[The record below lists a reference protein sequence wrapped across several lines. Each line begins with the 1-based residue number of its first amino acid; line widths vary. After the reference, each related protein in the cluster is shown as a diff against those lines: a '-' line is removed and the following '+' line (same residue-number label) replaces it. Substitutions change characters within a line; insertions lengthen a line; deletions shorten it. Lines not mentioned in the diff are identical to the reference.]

1 MTGFVLLRVRAH
13 QLLLAAALLAV
24 LLTTSVL
31 AALAA
36 FSGSIGNAAL
46 QSTLRGRAAPAAAL
60 VVAGQVPVAKRES
73 ADTAAREAASR
84 TFDGLPV
91 SVRKLE
97 RSGPYALPRTLQDPA
112 ARLGEPDLTH
122 IAALDRSR
130 LALVKGA
137 WPDSTSSDSIDVAL
151 PEEAAK
157 RLRIGPGTV
166 LDLTDRL
173 GGPSVKV
180 RITGLYRALDL
191 TDLYWQL
198 DPAGGRGVKTVVFTT
213 YGPLV
218 ADPAVLDSGR
228 VTAGETSWLA
238 TADFTRVT
246 TDRMEALHAAA
257 SAEPAA
263 LAADTT
269 GFGGTVSARTSLP
282 TVLEQTGRALL
293 VSRST
298 LAIVAVQLVLLA
310 AYALLL
316 VARLLSSERSGET
329 ELLRARGGS
338 RRRIAWLAAVE
349 ALLLAVPA
357 AVVAPLLAGPLTRLL
372 ADRTSLGA
380 LGVRLDDAPPGQ
392 VWLVA
397 ALVAVCCAAAVV
409 APALS
414 TGDGGAV
421 TPRKG
426 RTAALPAPVRAGA
439 DVGLLVLAA
448 VAYWQLDR
456 QTGASGTGSGS
467 DTGSS
472 SGSGSGSVT
481 VSGDAGGGAL
491 SGDRWGALGIDPLL
505 VAAPALALL
514 AGTVLTLRLLPPT
527 ARLAE
532 RRAAGGRGLPA
543 ALAGW
548 QFSRRPLRGAGPVL
562 LLVLS
567 VAMGMLAIGQS
578 ASWDRSQTDRA
589 DFRTGTALRVL
600 TEGAA
605 DPAQSGQY
613 TSLPGVRS
621 AAPAHRTTTTL
632 AGNRTATV
640 LALDTVHA
648 ADGFLLRDDL
658 ADRPAG
664 SLLTSLAPK
673 AGPRPGVALPVG
685 SHGLTLDLRR
695 TAPPGTAPAQVT
707 VVVEDRYGIPYRQ
720 PLGPLP
726 SDGQPHRLT
735 LDLGGSP
742 GAVPGPGD
750 GLTLTGVELDGRV
763 TDGRGGPQTFA
774 VERLV
779 SLHEGGG
786 ERPVDA
792 VRSLTSWS
800 TGYQETSNG
809 RRGNP
814 VPLTGSATAT
824 APYSVGF
831 VAGRPS
837 ADPAHP
843 AQEGQEEYGLRIT
856 APLPARPATLP
867 AVATDA
873 FLTTAAAKKG
883 DRVEVSLGGLRLK
896 VTIVD
901 SVRELPTTGAGART
915 VSATAP
921 SATPDDGGALLIDLH
936 AANRFLTTDPTASLP
951 PTEWWLTTAPGR
963 AVEVARTLRARPDVD
978 PTQVL
983 VRDEAAAELLG
994 DPLGAGPNAALM
1006 AVAAAAAALAA
1017 VGFAVSA
1024 AGSTRERSA
1033 EFGVLRALGA
1043 PRRQL
1048 ARLIAAEQG
1057 LLVGIGLLVGVA
1069 LGAVL
1074 TRAVVPLIVLTGQA
1088 ARPVPRVL
1096 VELPPGHV
1104 ALLLAGVATL
1114 PLLIVATIALRRT
1127 DPAVTLRHQGDQ

>member
-13 QLLLAAALLAV
+13 RLLLTAALLAV

-36 FSGSIGNAAL
+36 FSGSIGDAAL
-46 QSTLRGRAAPAAAL
+46 QGTLRGRAAPAAAL
-60 VVAGQVPVAKRES
+60 VVSAQVPAAERDG
-73 ADTAAREAASR
+73 ADAATREAAAR

-91 SVRKLE
+91 QVRKLE
-97 RSGPYALPRTLQDPA
+97 RSGPYALPRSLQDPG
-112 ARLGEPDLTH
+112 ARQGEPDLTH

-130 LALVKGA
+130 LTLVKGA
-137 WPDSTSSDSIDVAL
+137 WPRGGAAGGAVDVAV
-151 PEEAAK
+151 PEEAAE

-173 GGPSVKV
+173 GGKPVTARV
-180 RITGLYRALDL
+180 TGLYRPADL

-198 DPAGGRGVKTVVFTT
+198 DPAGGRGVQTVVFTT

-218 ADPAVLDSGR
+218 ADPAVLGSGR
-228 VTAGETSWLA
+228 VTTGETSWLA
-238 TADFTRVT
+238 TADFTGVT
-246 TDRMEALHAAA
+246 TGRMDALSA
-257 SAEPAA
+257 SATAEPKA
-263 LAADTT
+263 LAADTAR
-269 GFGGTVSARTSLP
+269 FGSTVTAHTSLP
-282 TVLEQTGRALL
+282 TVLEETDRALL

-298 LAIVAVQLVLLA
+298 LMIVAVQLVLLA

-329 ELLRARGGS
+329 ALLRARGGS
-338 RRRIAWLAAVE
+338 RRRIAALAAVE
-349 ALLLAVPA
+349 ALLLALPA
-357 AVVAPLLAGPLTRLL
+357 AVIAPLLAGPLTRLL
-372 ADRTSLGA
+372 ADRSSLGA
-380 LGVRLDDAPPGQ
+380 LGLRLDDAPLGQ
-392 VWLVA
+392 VSLVA

-414 TGDGGAV
+414 TGDGAV
-421 TPRKG
+421 VKLRKG
-426 RTAALPAPVRAGA
+426 RTAALPGPVRAGA
-439 DVGLLVLAA
+439 DIGLLLVAA

-456 QTGASGTGSGS
+456 QTGESGG
-467 DTGSS
+467 
-472 SGSGSGSVT
+472 
-481 VSGDAGGGAL
+481 AGAL
-491 SGDRWGALGIDPLL
+491 SGDRGGSLGIDPLL

-514 AGTVLTLRLLPPT
+514 AGTVLTLRLLPPA

-562 LLVLS
+562 LLVLA

-578 ASWDRSQTDRA
+578 ASWDRSQEDRA
-589 DFRTGTALRVL
+589 DFRTGTALRIL
-600 TEGAA
+600 TGGAP
-605 DPAQSGQY
+605 DPTQAGRY
-613 TSLPGVRS
+613 AAVPGLAS
-621 AAPAHRTTTTL
+621 AAPAHRATTDL
-632 AGNRTATV
+632 AENRTATV
-640 LALDTVHA
+640 LALDTRHA

-658 ADRPAG
+658 ADRPTSA
-664 SLLTSLAPK
+664 LLTSLAPK
-673 AGPRPGVALPVG
+673 DAPRPGVALPPG
-685 SHGLTLDLRR
+685 SRGLALDLRR
-695 TAPPGTAPAQVT
+695 TAPPGAATLQVT
-707 VVVEDRYGIPYRQ
+707 VVLEDRHGVPYRQ
-720 PLGPLP
+720 LLGPLP
-726 SDGQPHRLT
+726 ADGKPHRLA
-735 LDLGGSP
+735 LDLGPDGT
-742 GAVPGPGD
+742 GPAAG
-750 GLTLTGVELDGRV
+750 GVLHLTGVELDGRSA
-763 TDGRGGPQTFA
+763 DGPGGRQTLA

-779 SLHEGGG
+779 SLD
-786 ERPVDA
+786 ERGAGRPLDIA
-792 VRSLTSWS
+792 RSFASW
-800 TGYQETSNG
+800 TAGYRTTSNG
-809 RRGNP
+809 EWQDP
-814 VPLTGSATAT
+814 TPLTRGPGGA
-824 APYSVGF
+824 APFSVGF
-831 VAGRPS
+831 DVDGVSRTDLFDGTEDFS
-837 ADPAHP
+837 V
-843 AQEGQEEYGLRIT
+843 RIA
-856 APLPARPATLP
+856 APRPAPPKTLSG
-867 AVATDA
+867 VASDA
-873 FLTTAAAKKG
+873 FLTAAGAKKG
-883 DRVEVSLGGLRLK
+883 DEVEVSLAGLRLR

-901 SVRELPTTGAGART
+901 SVRELPTTGSGAGT

-921 SATPDDGGALLIDLH
+921 SATPDDGGALLLDLH
-936 AANRFLTTDPTASLP
+936 AANQYLADDRTATLP
-951 PTEWWLTTAPGR
+951 PTEWWLTAAPGR
-963 AVEVARTLRARPDVD
+963 TDEVARALRARPDAD
-978 PTQVL
+978 PGQVL

-1074 TRAVVPLIVLTGQA
+1074 TRAVVPLVVLTGQA
-1088 ARPVPRVL
+1088 TRPVPRVL

-1104 ALLLAGVATL
+1104 ALLLAGVAAL
-1114 PLLIVATIALRRT
+1114 PLLIVAAIALRRT

>member
-13 QLLLAAALLAV
+13 RLLLAAALLAV

-36 FSGSIGNAAL
+36 FSGSIGDAAL
-46 QSTLRGRAAPAAAL
+46 QGTLRGRAAPAAAL
-60 VVAGQVPVAKRES
+60 VVSAQVPTGKRDG
-73 ADTAAREAASR
+73 ADAATREAAAR

-91 SVRKLE
+91 QVRKLE
-97 RSGPYALPRTLQDPA
+97 RSGPYALPRSLQDPG

-130 LALVKGA
+130 LTLVKGA
-137 WPDSTSSDSIDVAL
+137 WPRDGAAGGTIDVAV
-151 PEEAAK
+151 PEEAAE

-173 GGPSVKV
+173 GGKPVTA
-180 RITGLYRALDL
+180 RITGVYRPTDL

-198 DPAGGRGVKTVVFTT
+198 DPAGGRGVQTVVFTT

-218 ADPAVLDSGR
+218 ADPAVLGSGR
-228 VTAGETSWLA
+228 LTTGETSWLA
-238 TADFTRVT
+238 TADFAGVT
-246 TDRMEALHAAA
+246 TGRMDALRA
-257 SAEPAA
+257 SATAEPKA
-263 LAADTT
+263 LASGTSR
-269 GFGGTVSARTSLP
+269 FGSTVTAHTSLP
-282 TVLEQTGRALL
+282 TVLEQTDRALL

-298 LAIVAVQLVLLA
+298 LMIVAVQLVLLA

-329 ELLRARGGS
+329 ALLRARGGS
-338 RRRIAWLAAVE
+338 RRRIAALAAVE
-349 ALLLAVPA
+349 ALLLALPA
-357 AVVAPLLAGPLTRLL
+357 AVIAPLLAGPLTRLL
-372 ADRTSLGA
+372 ADRSSLGA
-380 LGVRLDDAPPGQ
+380 LGLRLDDAPLGQ
-392 VWLVA
+392 VSLVA
-397 ALVAVCCAAAVV
+397 TLVAVCCAAAVV

-414 TGDGGAV
+414 TGDGAV
-421 TPRKG
+421 VRLRKG
-426 RTAALPAPVRAGA
+426 RTAALPGPVRAGA
-439 DVGLLVLAA
+439 DIGLLLVAA

-456 QTGASGTGSGS
+456 QTGESGG
-467 DTGSS
+467 
-472 SGSGSGSVT
+472 
-481 VSGDAGGGAL
+481 AGAL
-491 SGDRWGALGIDPLL
+491 SGDRGGSLGIDPLL

-514 AGTVLTLRLLPPT
+514 AGTVLTLRLLPPA

-532 RRAAGGRGLPA
+532 RRAAGGRGLPT

-562 LLVLS
+562 LLVLA

-578 ASWDRSQTDRA
+578 ASWDRSQEDRA

-600 TEGAA
+600 AGGAP
-605 DPAQSGQY
+605 DPTQAGRY
-613 TSLPGVRS
+613 AALPGLGS
-621 AAPAHRTTTTL
+621 AAPAHRATTDL
-632 AGNRTATV
+632 AENRTATV
-640 LALDTVHA
+640 LALDTRHA
-648 ADGFLLRDDL
+648 ADGILLRDDL
-658 ADRPAG
+658 ADRPA
-664 SLLTSLAPK
+664 SALLTSLTPK
-673 AGPRPGVALPVG
+673 DAARPGLALPTG
-685 SHGLTLDLRR
+685 SRGLALDLRR
-695 TAPPGTAPAQVT
+695 TAPPGTATVQVT
-707 VVVEDRYGIPYRQ
+707 VVLEDRHGVPYRQ
-720 PLGPLP
+720 LLGPLP
-726 SDGQPHRLT
+726 ADGKPHRLA
-735 LDLGGSP
+735 LDLGSDGT
-742 GAVPGPGD
+742 GPTAG
-750 GLTLTGVELDGRV
+750 GVLHLTGVELDGQSA
-763 TDGRGGPQTFA
+763 DGPGGRQTLA

-779 SLHEGGG
+779 SLHERGA
-786 ERPVDA
+786 ERPLDIPRPFA
-792 VRSLTSWS
+792 SW
-800 TGYQETSNG
+800 TAEHRTTANG
-809 RRGNP
+809 EWQDP
-814 VPLTGSATAT
+814 IPLTPG
-824 APYSVGF
+824 PG
-831 VAGRPS
+831 G
-837 ADPAHP
+837 
-843 AQEGQEEYGLRIT
+843 T
-856 APLPARPATLP
+856 APLSVGYDVDGFSRTDPFDGPEDFNVRVAAPRPAPPKTLLG
-867 AVATDA
+867 VASDT
-873 FLTTAAAKKG
+873 FLAAAGAKKG
-883 DRVEVSLGGLRLK
+883 DEVEVSLAGLRLR

-901 SVRELPTTGAGART
+901 SVRELPTTGSGARA

-921 SATPDDGGALLIDLH
+921 SATPDDGGALLLDLH
-936 AANRFLTTDPTASLP
+936 AANQYLADDRTATLP
-951 PTEWWLTTAPGR
+951 PTEWWLTAAPGR
-963 AVEVARTLRARPDVD
+963 TDEVARALRARPDTD
-978 PTQVL
+978 PGQVL

-1074 TRAVVPLIVLTGQA
+1074 TRAVVPLVVLTGQA
-1088 ARPVPRVL
+1088 TRPVPRVL

-1104 ALLLAGVATL
+1104 ALLLAGVAAL

>member
-13 QLLLAAALLAV
+13 RLLLAAALLAV

-36 FSGSIGNAAL
+36 FSGSVGNAAL
-46 QSTLRGRAAPAAAL
+46 QGTLRGRAAPATAL
-60 VVAGQVPVAKRES
+60 VVTAQVPVAQRQS
-73 ADTAAREAASR
+73 ADAATREAAGR

-91 SVRKLE
+91 DVRKLE
-97 RSGPYALPRTLQDPA
+97 LSGPYALPRGLQDPA

-122 IAALDRSR
+122 LAALDRSR
-130 LALVKGA
+130 LTLVKGA
-137 WPDSTSSDSIDVAL
+137 WPGAGVAGGTVDVAV
-151 PEEAAK
+151 PEASAE
-157 RLRIGPGTV
+157 RLRIGPGSV

-173 GGPSVKV
+173 GGKPVEARV
-180 RITGLYRALDL
+180 TGLYRPTDL

-198 DPAGGRGVKTVVFTT
+198 DPSGGRGVRTVVFTT

-218 ADPAVLDSGR
+218 ADPAVLGSGR
-228 VTAGETSWLA
+228 VTSGETSWLA
-238 TADFTRVT
+238 TADFTGVT
-246 TDRMEALHAAA
+246 TGRMEALRATAT
-257 SAEPAA
+257 AEPKA
-263 LAADTT
+263 LAADTSP
-269 GFGGTVSARTSLP
+269 FGGAVTAHTSLP
-282 TVLEQTGRALL
+282 TVLEQTDRALL

-298 LAIVAVQLVLLA
+298 LMIVAVQLVLLA

-329 ELLRARGGS
+329 ALLRARGGS
-338 RRRIAWLAAVE
+338 RRRIASLAAVE
-349 ALLLAVPA
+349 ALLLALPA
-357 AVVAPLLAGPLTRLL
+357 AVLAPLLAGPLTRLL
-372 ADRTSLGA
+372 VDRSSLAA
-380 LGVRLDDAPPGQ
+380 LGVRLDDAPLGQ
-392 VWLVA
+392 VSLVA

-414 TGDGGAV
+414 TGDGGV
-421 TPRKG
+421 VKLRKG

-439 DVGLLVLAA
+439 DVGLLVVAA
-448 VAYWQLDR
+448 VAYWQLER
-456 QTGASGTGSGS
+456 QTGASADAGVG
-467 DTGSS
+467 
-472 SGSGSGSVT
+472 
-481 VSGDAGGGAL
+481 AGGGAL
-491 SGDRWGALGIDPLL
+491 SGDRGGSLGIDPLL

-514 AGTVLTLRLLPPT
+514 AGTVLTLRLLPPL

-562 LLVLS
+562 LLVLA

-578 ASWDRSQTDRA
+578 ASWDRSQEDRA

-600 TEGAA
+600 TGGTPDPTGAGRYA
-605 DPAQSGQY
+605 A
-613 TSLPGVRS
+613 LPGVAS
-621 AAPAHRTTTTL
+621 AAPAHRATTDV
-632 AGNRTATV
+632 AGNRTATI
-640 LALDTVHA
+640 LALDTRHA

-658 ADRPAG
+658 ADRPTSA
-664 SLLTSLAPK
+664 LLTSLAPK
-673 AGPRPGVALPVG
+673 DAPRPGLALPAG
-685 SHGLTLDLRR
+685 SRGLALDLRR
-695 TAPPGTAPAQVT
+695 AAPPGTAAVQVT
-707 VVVEDRYGIPYRQ
+707 VVLEDRHGTPYRQ
-720 PLGPLP
+720 LLGPLP
-726 SDGQPHRLT
+726 ADGKPHRLA
-735 LDLGGSP
+735 LDLGPEGTGPSP
-742 GAVPGPGD
+742 AGV
-750 GLTLTGVELDGRV
+750 LNLTGVELDGQSAV
-763 TDGRGGPQTFA
+763 GPGGQQTFA

-779 SLHEGGG
+779 SLHDGG
-786 ERPVDA
+786 ERPLDGA
-792 VRSLTSWS
+792 RTLASWA
-800 TGYQETSNG
+800 TGYRQTSNG
-809 RRGNP
+809 EWQNP
-814 VPLTGSATAT
+814 LPLTGRSGAAT
-824 APYSVGF
+824 PYTVGF
-831 VAGRPS
+831 AVAGVAGPE
-837 ADPAHP
+837 DFTV
-843 AQEGQEEYGLRIT
+843 RIA
-856 APLPARPATLP
+856 APRPAPPQTLRG
-867 AVATDA
+867 VASDA
-873 FLTTAAAKKG
+873 FLAAAGAKKG
-883 DRVEVSLGGLRLK
+883 DRVEVSLGGLPLR

-901 SVRELPTTGAGART
+901 SVPELPTTGAGAQV

-921 SATPDDGGALLIDLH
+921 SVTPDDGGALLVDLR
-936 AANRFLTTDPTASLP
+936 AANQFLATDRTATLP

-963 AVEVARTLRARPDVD
+963 TDELARTLRARPDAD
-978 PTQVL
+978 PGQVL

-1074 TRAVVPLIVLTGQA
+1074 TRAVVPLVVLTGQA
-1088 ARPVPRVL
+1088 TRPVPRVL

-1104 ALLLAGVATL
+1104 ALLLAGVAAL

>member
-13 QLLLAAALLAV
+13 RLLLAAALLAV

-46 QSTLRGRAAPAAAL
+46 QGTLRGRAAPAAAL
-60 VVAGQVPVAKRES
+60 VVTAQVPVARRES
-73 ADTAAREAASR
+73 ADAAAREGAGR

-91 SVRKLE
+91 DVRKLE
-97 RSGPYALPRTLQDPA
+97 RSGPYALPRSLQDPA

-122 IAALDRSR
+122 LAALDRSR
-130 LALVKGA
+130 LTLVKGA
-137 WPDSTSSDSIDVAL
+137 WPRAGAAGGTVDGAAGGTVEVAA
-151 PEEAAK
+151 PEEAAE

-173 GGPSVKV
+173 GGKPV
-180 RITGLYRALDL
+180 RARVTGLYRPADL

-198 DPAGGRGVKTVVFTT
+198 DQAGGHGVQTVVFTT

-218 ADPAVLDSGR
+218 ADPAVLGSGR
-228 VTAGETSWLA
+228 VTPGETSWLA
-238 TADFTRVT
+238 TADFTGVT
-246 TDRMEALHAAA
+246 TGRMDALRA
-257 SAEPAA
+257 SATAEPTA
-263 LAADTT
+263 LAADTSR
-269 GFGGTVSARTSLP
+269 FGGTVTARTSLP
-282 TVLEQTGRALL
+282 TVLEQTERALL

-298 LAIVAVQLVLLA
+298 LMIVAVQLVLLA

-329 ELLRARGGS
+329 ALLRARGGS
-338 RRRIAWLAAVE
+338 RRRIASLAAVE
-349 ALLLAVPA
+349 ALLLALPA
-357 AVVAPLLAGPLTRLL
+357 AVIAPLLAGPLTRLL
-372 ADRTSLGA
+372 ADRSSLGA
-380 LGVRLDDAPPGQ
+380 LGLRLDDAPLGQ
-392 VWLVA
+392 VSLVA

-414 TGDGGAV
+414 TGDGGV
-421 TPRKG
+421 VKLRRG

-439 DVGLLVLAA
+439 DIGLLVVAA

-456 QTGASGTGSGS
+456 QTGASGG
-467 DTGSS
+467 
-472 SGSGSGSVT
+472 
-481 VSGDAGGGAL
+481 AGAL
-491 SGDRWGALGIDPLL
+491 SGDRGGSLGIDPLL

-562 LLVLS
+562 LLVLA

-578 ASWDRSQTDRA
+578 ASWDRSQEDLA

-600 TEGAA
+600 TGGAP
-605 DPAQSGQY
+605 DPTQAGRY
-613 TSLPGVRS
+613 AALPGISS
-621 AAPAHRTTTTL
+621 AAPAHRATTDL
-632 AGNRTATV
+632 ASNRTATV
-640 LALDTVHA
+640 LALDTRHA

-658 ADRPAG
+658 ADHPVSALLTSPAPKDVPRPGLALPAG
-664 SLLTSLAPK
+664 S
-673 AGPRPGVALPVG
+673 R
-685 SHGLTLDLRR
+685 GLGLDLRR
-695 TAPPGTAPAQVT
+695 TAPPGTTPVQVT
-707 VVVEDRYGIPYRQ
+707 VVLEDRHGIPYRRL
-720 PLGPLP
+720 LGPLP
-726 SDGQPHRLT
+726 ADGKPHRLA
-735 LDLGGSP
+735 LDLGPEGTGPSP
-742 GAVPGPGD
+742 D
-750 GLTLTGVELDGRV
+750 GVLTLTGVELDGQ
-763 TDGRGGPQTFA
+763 TTEGPGGQQTFA

-779 SLHEGGG
+779 SLQEGG
-786 ERPVDA
+786 ERPLDA
-792 VRSLTSWS
+792 TAGSLASWT
-800 TGYQETSNG
+800 TGYRTTSNG
-809 RRGNP
+809 EWQNP
-814 VPLTGSATAT
+814 LPLTGRSGAA
-824 APYSVGF
+824 APYSVAYP
-831 VAGRPS
+831 VAGVSTTDLFAGPENF
-837 ADPAHP
+837 HV
-843 AQEGQEEYGLRIT
+843 RIA
-856 APLPARPATLP
+856 APRPAPPTTLRG
-867 AVATDA
+867 VASDA
-873 FLTTAAAKKG
+873 FLAAAGAKKG
-883 DRVEVSLGGLRLK
+883 ERVEVSLGGLRLQ

-921 SATPDDGGALLIDLH
+921 SVTPDDGGALLVDLR
-936 AANRFLTTDPTASLP
+936 AANQYLATDRTATLA
-951 PTEWWLTTAPGR
+951 PTEWWLTAEPGR
-963 AVEVARTLRARPDVD
+963 TDEVARTLRARPDTD
-978 PTQVL
+978 PGQVL

-1069 LGAVL
+1069 LGTVL
-1074 TRAVVPLIVLTGQA
+1074 TRAVVPLVVLTGQA
-1088 ARPVPRVL
+1088 TRPVPRVL

-1104 ALLLAGVATL
+1104 ALLLAGVAAL

>member
-1 MTGFVLLRVRAH
+1 M
-13 QLLLAAALLAV
+13 LLAAALLAV

-36 FSGSIGNAAL
+36 FSGSIGDAAL
-46 QSTLRGRAAPAAAL
+46 QGSLRGRAAPSAAL
-60 VVAGQVPVAKRES
+60 VVSAQVPAAKRES
-73 ADTAAREAASR
+73 ADTAVREAAGR

-91 SVRKLE
+91 SVRRLE
-97 RSGPYALPRTLQDPA
+97 RSGPYALPRTLQSAA

-137 WPDSTSSDSIDVAL
+137 WPGDAPGAVIDVAV

-173 GGPSVKV
+173 GGKPV
-180 RITGLYRALDL
+180 RARVTGLYEPVDL

-213 YGPLV
+213 YGPLL
-218 ADPAVLDSGR
+218 AHPAVLGSGR
-228 VTAGETSWLA
+228 VTSGETSWLG
-238 TADFTRVT
+238 TADFTGVS
-246 TDRMEALHAAA
+246 TDRIDALRASA
-257 SAEPAA
+257 SAEPKA
-263 LAADTT
+263 LAAGTT
-269 GFGGTVSARTSLP
+269 SFGSTVSARTSLP
-282 TVLEQTGRALL
+282 TVLEQTERSLL

-298 LAIVAVQLVLLA
+298 LMIVAVQLVLLA

-329 ELLRARGGS
+329 ALLRARGGS
-338 RRRIAWLAAVE
+338 RRRIAALAAVE
-349 ALLLAVPA
+349 ALLLALPA
-357 AVVAPLLAGPLTRLL
+357 AVIAPLLAGPLTRLL
-372 ADRTSLGA
+372 ADRSSLGA
-380 LGVRLDDAPPGQ
+380 LGVRLDDIPLGQ

-414 TGDGGAV
+414 TGDDGVV
-421 TPRKG
+421 TLRKG
-426 RTAALPAPVRAGA
+426 RAASLPAPVRAGA
-439 DVGLLVLAA
+439 DVGLLAVAA

-456 QTGASGTGSGS
+456 QTGGSGE
-467 DTGSS
+467 
-472 SGSGSGSVT
+472 
-481 VSGDAGGGAL
+481 AGGGAL
-491 SGDRWGALGIDPLL
+491 SGDRGGSLGIDPLL

-514 AGTVLTLRLLPPT
+514 AGTVLTLRLLPPA

-532 RRAAGGRGLPA
+532 RRAASGRGLPA

-562 LLVLS
+562 LLVLA

-578 ASWDRSQTDRA
+578 ASWDRSQEDRA
-589 DFRTGTALRVL
+589 DFRTGTGLRVL
-600 TEGAA
+600 TSGAA
-605 DPAQSGQY
+605 GPAQAGRY
-613 TSLPGVRS
+613 AALPGVRS
-621 AAPAHRTTTTL
+621 VAPAHRTTTGL

-640 LALDTVHA
+640 LALDTRHA
-648 ADGFLLRDDL
+648 ADGFLLREDL
-658 ADRPAG
+658 ADAPGRE
-664 SLLTSLAPK
+664 LLTSLTPK
-673 AGPRPGVALPVG
+673 AGPRPGIALPAD
-685 SHGLTLDLRR
+685 SRGLTLDLRR
-695 TAPPGTAPAQVT
+695 TAPRGTTPVQVT
-707 VVVEDRYGIPYRQ
+707 VVVEDRYGIPYRSL
-720 PLGPLP
+720 LGPLP
-726 SDGQPHRLT
+726 SDGRTHRLT
-735 LDLGGSP
+735 LDLGAQ
-742 GAVPGPGD
+742 GAPAGPI
-750 GLTLTGVELDGRV
+750 TLTGLELDGSAME
-763 TDGRGGPQTFA
+763 GQGGEQTFA

-779 SLHEGGG
+779 SRHEGGA

-792 VRSLTSWS
+792 VRSLTSWRS
-800 TGYQETSNG
+800 GHHETVDGEPQPPRTVLG
-809 RRGNP
+809 RAAG
-814 VPLTGSATAT
+814 AT
-824 APYSVGF
+824 PYVVGF
-831 VAGRPS
+831 TAGTAVPS
-837 ADPAHP
+837 QLPDL
-843 AQEGQEEYGLRIT
+843 EEYGLRVSAPRT
-856 APLPARPATLP
+856 APPRTLNG
-867 AVATDA
+867 VATDA
-873 FLTTAAAKKG
+873 FLAAAGAKKG
-883 DRVEVSLGGLRLK
+883 DRVEVSLGGLRLN

-901 SVRELPTTGAGART
+901 TVRELPTTGAGART
-915 VSATAP
+915 ASASATA
-921 SATPDDGGALLIDLH
+921 ATPDDGGALLVDLH
-936 AANRFLTTDPTASLP
+936 AANQYLATDPTAALP
-951 PTEWWLTTAPGR
+951 PTEWWLTTVPGR
-963 AVEVARTLRARPDVD
+963 ADEVAETLRARPDAD
-978 PTQVL
+978 PAQVL

-1069 LGAVL
+1069 LGTVL
-1074 TRAVVPLIVLTGQA
+1074 TRAVVPLVVLTGQA
-1088 ARPVPRVL
+1088 AQPVPRVL

-1104 ALLLAGVATL
+1104 ALLLAGVAVL
-1114 PLLIVATIALRRT
+1114 PLLIVAVIALRRT

>member
-13 QLLLAAALLAV
+13 RLLLAAALLAV

-36 FSGSIGNAAL
+36 FSGSVGDAAL
-46 QSTLRGRAAPAAAL
+46 QGTLKGRAAPAAAL
-60 VVAGQVPVAKRES
+60 VVSAQVPAAERAG
-73 ADTAAREAASR
+73 ADTATREAAAR

-91 SVRKLE
+91 TVRKLE
-97 RSGPYALPRTLQDPA
+97 RSGPYALPRGLQDPG

-130 LALVKGA
+130 LTLVKGA
-137 WPDSTSSDSIDVAL
+137 WPRDGASGGTVDVAV
-151 PEEAAK
+151 PEEAGT

-173 GGPSVKV
+173 GGKPVKV
-180 RITGLYRALDL
+180 RVTGLYRPADL

-198 DPAGGRGVKTVVFTT
+198 DPAGGRGIQTVVFTT

-218 ADPAVLDSGR
+218 ADPAVLGSGR
-228 VTAGETSWLA
+228 VTTGETSWLA
-238 TADFTRVT
+238 TADFTGVT
-246 TDRMEALHAAA
+246 TGRMDALRA
-257 SAEPAA
+257 SATAEPKA
-263 LAADTT
+263 LAADPSPY
-269 GFGGTVSARTSLP
+269 GSTVTAHTSLP
-282 TVLEQTGRALL
+282 TVLDETDRALL

-298 LAIVAVQLVLLA
+298 LMIVAVQLVLLA

-329 ELLRARGGS
+329 ALLRARGGS
-338 RRRIAWLAAVE
+338 RRRIAALAAVE
-349 ALLLAVPA
+349 ALLLALPA
-357 AVVAPLLAGPLTRLL
+357 TVIAPLLAGPLTRLL
-372 ADRTSLGA
+372 ADRSSLDA
-380 LGVRLDDAPPGQ
+380 LGLRLDDAPLGQ
-392 VWLVA
+392 VSLVA

-414 TGDGGAV
+414 TGDGAV
-421 TPRKG
+421 VKLRKG
-426 RTAALPAPVRAGA
+426 RTAALPGPVRAGA
-439 DVGLLVLAA
+439 DIGLLLVAA

-456 QTGASGTGSGS
+456 QTGASGG
-467 DTGSS
+467 
-472 SGSGSGSVT
+472 
-481 VSGDAGGGAL
+481 AGAL
-491 SGDRWGALGIDPLL
+491 NGDRGGSLGIDPLL

-514 AGTVLTLRLLPPT
+514 AGTVLTLRLLPPA

-562 LLVLS
+562 LLVLA

-578 ASWDRSQTDRA
+578 ASWDRSQKDRA
-589 DFRTGTALRVL
+589 DFRTGTALRSL
-600 TEGAA
+600 TGGAP
-605 DPAQSGQY
+605 DPTEAGRY
-613 TSLPGVRS
+613 AALPGLGS
-621 AAPAHRTTTTL
+621 AAPAHRATTDL
-632 AGNRTATV
+632 AENRTATV
-640 LALDTVHA
+640 LALDTRRA

-658 ADRPAG
+658 SDRPA
-664 SLLTSLAPK
+664 SALLTSLAPED
-673 AGPRPGVALPVG
+673 APPPGLALPVG
-685 SHGLTLDLRR
+685 SRGLALDLRR
-695 TAPPGTAPAQVT
+695 TAPPGTATVQVT
-707 VVVEDRYGIPYRQ
+707 VVLEDRHGVPYRQ
-720 PLGPLP
+720 LLGPLP
-726 SDGQPHRLT
+726 ADGKPHRLS
-735 LDLGGSP
+735 LDLGPDGT
-742 GAVPGPGD
+742 GPAAG
-750 GLTLTGVELDGRV
+750 GVLHLTGVELDGRIA
-763 TDGRGGPQTFA
+763 DGPGGRQTLA

-779 SLHEGGG
+779 SLHGPGA
-786 ERPVDA
+786 ERPLDVTRA
-792 VRSLTSWS
+792 LAAWTAGYRTTSDGEW
-800 TGYQETSNG
+800 QD
-809 RRGNP
+809 P
-814 VPLTGSATAT
+814 VPLTTSPAGT
-824 APYSVGF
+824 APFSVAYD
-831 VAGRPS
+831 VAGVSRTDLSDGPK
-837 ADPAHP
+837 DF
-843 AQEGQEEYGLRIT
+843 GVRIA
-856 APLPARPATLP
+856 APRPAPPKKLRG
-867 AVATDA
+867 VASDA
-873 FLTTAAAKKG
+873 FLAAAGARKG
-883 DRVEVSLGGLRLK
+883 DEVEVSLAGLRLR

-901 SVRELPTTGAGART
+901 TVRELPTTGSGARA
-915 VSATAP
+915 VSAAAPTAT
-921 SATPDDGGALLIDLH
+921 SDDGGALLLDLH
-936 AANRFLTTDPTASLP
+936 AANQYLAHDRTATLS
-951 PTEWWLTTAPGR
+951 PTEWWLTAAPGR
-963 AVEVARTLRARPDVD
+963 TDEVARALRARPDTD
-978 PTQVL
+978 PGQVL

-1074 TRAVVPLIVLTGQA
+1074 TRAVVPLVVLTGQA
-1088 ARPVPRVL
+1088 TRPVPRVL

-1104 ALLLAGVATL
+1104 ALLLAGVAAL